1 MCGISA
7 FLTKKGQ
14 ILTTVEQERFLQYS
28 VVNSV
33 RGPDTMTINK
43 CEDYV
48 FTFYRLAI
56 HDLSHKG
63 DQPFHGHQG
72 DHEIH
77 VMCNGEI
84 YNWKPLIQEYNL
96 ELYSSSDC
104 EVLYHLFFKFN
115 GDFEKMVRV
124 LDGEFAIVLRYMNHN
139 TGRVYYYAARD
150 PFGVRPL
157 YKVQTAKG
165 FGFSSLMEALH
176 LYGKVS
182 HLLPGIIWSYDGT
195 QVKEIHYYEYD
206 CPFVLL
212 TEPSQEQMM
221 NYYRQITDRLISA
234 VRKRLD
240 SERKIAF
247 LLSGGLDSS
256 LVVGIAKKILGLK
269 NVATFSIGFEG
280 SPDVIHAQKVA
291 DYLQTQHTVVPY
303 TPEIGLAHLSQ
314 VVKTLETYD
323 ITTVRASVGQYLL
336 AKYISEK
343 TPYKVILN
351 GDGADECEMGYMYFH
366 CHPSPGEA
374 HEESVRLLKEIHCFD
389 ALRVDRCIGHFGLE
403 ARVPFLDA
411 EFVSYYLSI
420 PAALRVPKEKRME
433 KQLIRDAF
441 ATLYPDV
448 LPKEIIYRRK
458 EAFSDGVSNPQ
469 DSWYA
474 RVQKWTQATYKMEEK
489 ELYKHWFNQYFKN
502 QEQIVPHYWMPRWI
516 EATDPSARTLSIYKK
531 TL

>member
-1 MCGISA
+1 M
-7 FLTKKGQ
+7 
-14 ILTTVEQERFLQYS
+14 V
-28 VVNSV
+28 
-33 RGPDTMTINK
+33 
-43 CEDYV
+43 
-48 FTFYRLAI
+48 
-56 HDLSHKG
+56 
-63 DQPFHGHQG
+63 
-72 DHEIH
+72 
-77 VMCNGEI
+77 EI
-84 YNWKPLIQEYNL
+84 YNWKQLIQEYNL

-124 LDGEFAIVLRYMNHN
+124 LDGEFAIVLRYMNHS

-323 ITTVRASVGQYLL
+323 ITTVMSICGSIFISQI
-336 AKYISEK
+336 YIGK
-343 TPYKVILN
+343 
-351 GDGADECEMGYMYFH
+351 
-366 CHPSPGEA
+366 
-374 HEESVRLLKEIHCFD
+374 
-389 ALRVDRCIGHFGLE
+389 
-403 ARVPFLDA
+403 
-411 EFVSYYLSI
+411 
-420 PAALRVPKEKRME
+420 
-433 KQLIRDAF
+433 
-441 ATLYPDV
+441 
-448 LPKEIIYRRK
+448 
-458 EAFSDGVSNPQ
+458 
-469 DSWYA
+469 
-474 RVQKWTQATYKMEEK
+474 
-489 ELYKHWFNQYFKN
+489 
-502 QEQIVPHYWMPRWI
+502 
-516 EATDPSARTLSIYKK
+516 DPL
-531 TL
+531 